1 VHAMRFIVYG
11 IAKTL
16 SKVFGLATMAFFG
29 RMPSRDD
36 DKLAAIGLIAITWVP
51 VVVAI
56 FWPALGELII
66 PFAPEDEGILRAIA
80 IGLALTMPAV
90 VGVLVGLLHNRK
102 GNGGP
107 RRAAALLHG
116 YWYTPVI
123 GLTVV
128 AVVLSV
134 PLIKAGYLT
143 RRFETQRLLIMV
155 PAGTYDGVVE
165 HAVETLER
173 RGLTAE
179 VSQPSWVLDRMFR
192 LLGFVLGHIF
202 GRDVAD
208 RMKVIRGEDADG
220 EGYEVT
226 IHAADI
232 TIIGKQKQASRVFA
246 VLAEELDERE
256 VYFTWDDASQELEDR
271 IREHRK
277 TLENGEEPDLEEVRQ
292 LAEDLA
298 ALELDAEE
306 WNNVRRLLFRLE
318 RDTYARA
325 AGLPDPE
332 PEVQE
337 VQERDPAEATPASRA
352 GAEAH

>member
-1 VHAMRFIVYG
+1 MHAMRFIVYG

-36 DKLAAIGLIAITWVP
+36 DKLAAVGLVAVSWVP

-56 FWPALGELII
+56 FWPALAELII
-66 PFAPEDEGILRAIA
+66 PFAPEDEGLLRAIA
-80 IGLALTMPAV
+80 IGLAVTLPLL

-107 RRAAALLHG
+107 SRLAALFHG

-128 AVVLSV
+128 AVVVSV
-134 PLIKAGYLT
+134 PLIKAGYLAK
-143 RRFETQRLLIMV
+143 RFETQRLLIMV
-155 PAGTYDGVVE
+155 PDGTYDDVVA
-165 HAVETLER
+165 HALETLER
-173 RGLTAE
+173 RGFTAE
-179 VSQPSWVLDRMFR
+179 VSDPNRLLGSLFR

-208 RMKVIRGEDADG
+208 RMKVIRGEDVEG

-232 TIIGKQKQASRVFA
+232 TIIGKQKQVGRVFA

-256 VYFTWDDASQELEDR
+256 VYFTWDDASQELEHR
-271 IREHRK
+271 IREHRR
-277 TLENGEEPDLEEVRQ
+277 TLEEGDEPDLEAVRQ

-298 ALELDAEE
+298 ALELDSEE

-318 RDTYARA
+318 RDSYARA
-325 AGLPDPE
+325 AGLPEPE

-337 VQERDPAEATPASRA
+337 VQERDPVGATPASRA
-352 GAEAH
+352 GAEVR